1 MAMMRRTLRRAKC
14 YVCLVIIV
22 GQTRPS
28 AYASFLGFQN
38 NTYLY
43 RWTDLNRM
51 TSVSLWLLLFF
62 VFILC
67 GIKEPMKTNL
77 NYLWWLILTFQVLA
91 SFLSSVSCLHVLTP
105 SLPCRMLILILFH
118 CLLMLYQMCHVNHLS
133 NLIKAT

>member
-91 SFLSSVSCLHVLTP
+91 SFLSGVSCLHVLTP

>member
-118 CLLMLYQMCHVNHLS
+118 CLLMLYVMCHVNHLS

>member
-77 NYLWWLILTFQVLA
+77 NYMWWLILTFQVLA
-91 SFLSSVSCLHVLTP
+91 SLSSVSCLHVLTP
-105 SLPCRMLILILFH
+105 SLPCHMLILILFH
-118 CLLMLYQMCHVNHLS
+118 CLLMLYVMCHVNHLS